1 MATVHNNLSFC
12 PALLWILAAVL
23 SGSSKHHDPLG
34 TDHLSLPRFLIAC
47 QSRRKQTSPFPD
59 DPLYDLPYGKY
70 LSVVRDMKKKTS
82 IQHKK
87 KTVINESRLSQFF
100 HSCF

>member
-1 MATVHNNLSFC
+1 MATIRNDPSFC

-23 SGSSKHHDPLG
+23 SGSNKRHDPLG

-70 LSVVRDMKKKTS
+70 LSVVRDLKNNTETTRIKSKKKEKPQS
-82 IQHKK
+82 
-87 KTVINESRLSQFF
+87 ELRL
-100 HSCF
+100 